1 MFFSNLKKSRE
12 KMLENHLKGRNI
24 EDEDIIKAF
33 AEVPREKFV
42 PKKYRNYAYADRPLP
57 IEEGQTISQPYIVA
71 KMLQVVEPSS
81 NKVAL
86 EIGTGSGYAAAV
98 LSRIVKKV
106 YGIEH
111 YKTLVQKAKKRFN
124 ELGYDNINIKEGNGR
139 KGWEEKAPF
148 DIIIVSAAASDV
160 PSILLEQLEENG
172 RLIIPVGNK
181 FSQKLILYKKE
192 DGQVV
197 ENKLSLVRFVP
208 LVSEDNKDKE

>member
-1 MFFSNLKKSRE
+1 MFFNSLKKDKK

-24 EDEDIIKAF
+24 KDEDIIKAF

-42 PKKYRNYAYADRPLP
+42 PEKYISYAYADRPIP

-71 KMLQVVEPSS
+71 EMIQAVEPSS
-81 NKVAL
+81 DKVAL
-86 EIGTGSGYAAAV
+86 EVGTGSGYAAAV

-106 YGIEH
+106 YGIERH
-111 YKTLVQKAKKRFN
+111 TTLVQKAKKRFN
-124 ELGYDNINIKEGNGR
+124 ELGYNNINIKEGNGS
-139 KGWEEKAPF
+139 KGWEEKSPF
-148 DIIIVSAAASDV
+148 DIIIVSAAALEL
-160 PSILLEQLEENG
+160 PEKLLEQLTPNG
-172 RLIIPVGNK
+172 RLIIPVGSK
-181 FSQKLILYKKE
+181 FRQELILYKKE